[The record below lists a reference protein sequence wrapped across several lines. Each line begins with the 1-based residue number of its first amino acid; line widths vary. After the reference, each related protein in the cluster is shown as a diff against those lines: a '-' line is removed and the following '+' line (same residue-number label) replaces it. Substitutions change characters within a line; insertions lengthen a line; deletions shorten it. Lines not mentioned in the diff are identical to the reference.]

1 MNSHLETQIRF
12 LLVVKIFKIAVPLAA
27 MICFGALAP
36 FAESATPKRSSSS
49 SKAKSSSSSKKSTKK
64 SSKSSKSAKSSKS
77 KSSKSSS
84 AKSKVK
90 AKSENRQAKVADESP
105 SWIDELPEVE
115 LPEASGPPEEEL
127 LEPVAETDEP

>member
-1 MNSHLETQIRF
+1 
-12 LLVVKIFKIAVPLAA
+12 
-27 MICFGALAP
+27 MICLGALAP

-49 SKAKSSSSSKKSTKK
+49 SKAKSSSSSKKSSTSKK

-84 AKSKVK
+84 AKSKAK
-90 AKSENRQAKVADESP
+90 AKTENRQAKVADESP